1 MNYLNLKKF
10 YCFLALVSIL
20 AVTQSLVFPRKPQAS
35 RISSEKMNLFMS
47 NFVSNRDSINHSIIT
62 REHSDHDISHSPVVS
77 FKINSNSI
85 LFLANAQVRDPTD
98 FSVSFI
104 TESIKSLKLDSSAVE
119 SKQSPVYL
127 SKATEVEKIFQTCFV
142 SGNSSLSIFGL
153 DHIQLTSAVDQVNS
167 NEENYGFKRF
177 LGLRPSRRYQ
187 CMLVTLKSTLPR
199 QESYQLWHDL
209 LKKLQTTF
217 TNSNFN
223 S

>member
-1 MNYLNLKKF
+1 MNYLNLTKF

-20 AVTQSLVFPRKPQAS
+20 AVTQSLVFPRKPHAP

-47 NFVSNRDSINHSIIT
+47 NVASNGDSINHSIIT

-85 LFLANAQVRDPTD
+85 LFLANAQVRDPTN

>member
-1 MNYLNLKKF
+1 MNYLNLTKF

-47 NFVSNRDSINHSIIT
+47 NVASNRDSINHSIIT

-85 LFLANAQVRDPTD
+85 LFLANAQVRDPTN

-127 SKATEVEKIFQTCFV
+127 SKETEVKKIFQTCFV
-142 SGNSSLSIFGL
+142 SGNSPLSIFGL

>member
-47 NFVSNRDSINHSIIT
+47 NFASNRDSINHSIIT

-85 LFLANAQVRDPTD
+85 LFLANAQVRDPTN

>member
-1 MNYLNLKKF
+1 MKYPNLTKF

-20 AVTQSLVFPRKPQAS
+20 AVIQSLAFPKQPQAS
-35 RISSEKMNLFMS
+35 KISSEKMNLFIS
-47 NFVSNRDSINHSIIT
+47 KVAANGDSIIRSIIT
-62 REHSDHDISHSPVVS
+62 REHSERDISHSPVVS

-104 TESIKSLKLDSSAVE
+104 TDTIKSLKLDSSAVE
-119 SKQSPVYL
+119 SNQSPFYL
-127 SKATEVEKIFQTCFV
+127 SKETKAENTFQTCFV
-142 SGNSSLSIFGL
+142 SGTSSTSIFGL
-153 DHIQLTSAVDQVNS
+153 DHIQLTSAVDQVKS

-209 LKKLQTTF
+209 LQKFQTTF
-217 TNSNFN
+217 INHNFN
-223 S
+223 P